1 MRNAERETGKRRG
14 WEMPGIWQ
22 SRFNIAIVQQRC
34 LLYPTLKKQKDQQ
47 KTSQSSHAEQTK
59 SFPSHQ
65 TATPDSQDTDPRLWP
80 EISGWRCR
88 VRPPQPEKADMAKA
102 EKAEEQQP
110 ENLNQKAADQKD
122 HYCHPKKTAP
132 QKKKS
137 AGGGFINDTPT
148 LLQIEL
154 LS

>member
-65 TATPDSQDTDPRLWP
+65 TATPDSQDTDPSDWP

-122 HYCHPKKTAP
+122 HYCHPKKKLP
-132 QKKKS
+132 KKKS
-137 AGGGFINDTPT
+137 VWGGVY
-148 LLQIEL
+148 
-154 LS
+154 